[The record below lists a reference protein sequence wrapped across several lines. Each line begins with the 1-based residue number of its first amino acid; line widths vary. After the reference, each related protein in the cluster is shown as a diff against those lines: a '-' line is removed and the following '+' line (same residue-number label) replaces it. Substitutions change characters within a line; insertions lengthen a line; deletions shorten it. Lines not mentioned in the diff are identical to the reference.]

1 MAEAVRHDKTARQ
14 LRLLSDALD
23 SGRLGPVRRLINT
36 LAPAEIGNLLE
47 SLPPAKR
54 VVVWGLVDPEDD
66 GEVLVHVGDEVRESL
81 LADMDADEIIAAVE
95 DLDID
100 DLADLVEDLPDTV
113 IDEVL
118 KSMDRE
124 NRERLEQVLSYPEDT
139 AGRLMNPDVVTVR
152 ADVNVDVVLRY
163 LRLRGELPDHTDHLF
178 VVSRRHQYL
187 GRLSLA
193 SLVTHED
200 STPINRLI
208 DDEQPAIDVEE
219 SAEEVARQFS
229 DHDWVSAPVVD
240 DNNILLGRITIDDVV
255 DIIREQAEHQALGA
269 AGLDEDEDL
278 FSPVKRAVRG
288 RVVWLG
294 INLCTAFL
302 AATVIGQYE
311 LTLQKIVA
319 LAVLMP
325 IVAGIGGNAAVQVLT
340 LMVRG
345 LALGQVGP
353 SNAKILLW
361 KEIRVALINGIL
373 IGGIVGVIAYF
384 WFRSPLLSLV
394 ITMALIIN
402 FCAAATAGV
411 LLPLLLKR
419 MNIDPAVAGTVV
431 VTAVTDVMGFF
442 SFLGLATLILMHLGR
457 CYATPGQGGRLERR
471 ARLWLHRTAANLG
484 GRWQDL
490 LPHPRLPAARPAT
503 GARRT
508 GQVHCPPP
516 GRRALARHTGDAGCT
531 AITELKTPC
540 TKTSKASQSLHRS
553 QRSDAYGAGA
563 GLRRAAGTGDSTRAT
578 PV

>member
-47 SLPPAKR
+47 SLPPGKR
-54 VVVWGLVDPEDD
+54 AVVWGLVDAEDD
-66 GEVLVHVGDEVRESL
+66 GEVLLHVGDEVRESL
-81 LADMDADEIIAAVE
+81 LAEMDPDEIVAAVE

-124 NRERLEQVLSYPEDT
+124 NRERLEQVLSYAEDT

-187 GRLSLA
+187 GRVSLA
-193 SLVTHED
+193 ALVTHED
-200 STPINRLI
+200 TTPINRLI
-208 DDEQPAIDVEE
+208 DDEQPAIDVNE

-240 DNNILLGRITIDDVV
+240 ENNILLGRITIDDVV
-255 DIIREQAEHQALGA
+255 DIIRAQAEHQALGA
-269 AGLDEDEDL
+269 AGLDEEEDL
-278 FSPVKRAVRG
+278 FSPIKRAVRG

-294 INLCTAFL
+294 INLATAFL
-302 AATVIGQYE
+302 AASVISQFDA
-311 LTLQKIVA
+311 TLEKIVA

-345 LALGQVGP
+345 LALGQVGA
-353 SNAKILLW
+353 SNARILLW
-361 KEIRVALINGIL
+361 KEIRVALINGVL
-373 IGGIVGVIAYF
+373 IGGIVGLIALV

-394 ITMALIIN
+394 IALALVIN
-402 FCAAATAGV
+402 FCSAALAGV

-419 MNIDPAVAGTVV
+419 MNVDPAVAGTVV
-431 VTAVTDVMGFF
+431 VTAVTDVIGFF
-442 SFLGLATLILMHLGR
+442 SFLGLATVIL
-457 CYATPGQGGRLERR
+457 
-471 ARLWLHRTAANLG
+471 LH
-484 GRWQDL
+484 
-490 LPHPRLPAARPAT
+490 
-503 GARRT
+503 
-508 GQVHCPPP
+508 
-516 GRRALARHTGDAGCT
+516 
-531 AITELKTPC
+531 
-540 TKTSKASQSLHRS
+540 
-553 QRSDAYGAGA
+553 
-563 GLRRAAGTGDSTRAT
+563 
-578 PV
+578 

>member
-47 SLPPAKR
+47 SLPPGKR

-81 LADMDADEIIAAVE
+81 LADMDPDEIIAAVE

-193 SLVTHED
+193 SLVTHDD

-208 DDEQPAIDVEE
+208 DDEQPAIAVED
-219 SAEEVARQFS
+219 SADGVARQFT
-229 DHDWVSAPVVD
+229 DHDWISAPVVD

-278 FSPVKRAVRG
+278 FSPVARAFR
-288 RVVWLG
+288 RRLTWLG
-294 INLCTAFL
+294 INLGTAFL
-302 AATVIGQYE
+302 ASSVVGRFEGTIE
-311 LTLQKIVA
+311 KIVA

-325 IVAGIGGNAAVQVLT
+325 IVAGMGGNAGTQVLA

-345 LALGQVGP
+345 LALGQVGA
-353 SNAKILLW
+353 SNVRVLLW
-361 KEIRVALINGIL
+361 KELRVALMNGL
-373 IGGIVGVIAYF
+373 SLGLVLGTIVF
-384 WFRSPLLSLV
+384 LWFHDLPLSLV
-394 ITMALIIN
+394 IGTALTIN
-402 FCAAATAGV
+402 LLSAATAGV
-411 LLPLLLKR
+411 LVPLTLKR
-419 MNIDPAVAGTVV
+419 MGFDPALAGGVILT
-431 VTAVTDVMGFF
+431 TVTDVMGFL
-442 SFLGLATLILMHLGR
+442 SFLGLAT
-457 CYATPGQGGRLERR
+457 AV
-471 ARLWLHRTAANLG
+471 
-484 GRWQDL
+484 L
-490 LPHPRLPAARPAT
+490 LR
-503 GARRT
+503 
-508 GQVHCPPP
+508 
-516 GRRALARHTGDAGCT
+516 
-531 AITELKTPC
+531 
-540 TKTSKASQSLHRS
+540 
-553 QRSDAYGAGA
+553 
-563 GLRRAAGTGDSTRAT
+563 
-578 PV
+578 

>member
-23 SGRLGPVRRLINT
+23 SGRLGPVRRLVNT

-47 SLPPAKR
+47 SLPPGKR
-54 VVVWGLVDPEDD
+54 EVVWGLVDPEDD

-81 LADMDADEIIAAVE
+81 LADMDPDEIIAAVE

-187 GRLSLA
+187 GRVSLA

-200 STPINRLI
+200 TTPINRLI
-208 DDEQPAIDVEE
+208 DDEQPAIDVGE
-219 SAEEVARQFS
+219 SDQEVARQFS

-255 DIIREQAEHQALGA
+255 DIIRSQAEHQALGA
-269 AGLDEDEDL
+269 AGLDEEEDL
-278 FSPVKRAVRG
+278 FSPIRRAVRG

-302 AATVIGQYE
+302 AASVIGQFE
-311 LTLQKIVA
+311 LTLQKVVA

-325 IVAGIGGNAAVQVLT
+325 IVAGVGGNAAVQVLT

-345 LALGQVGP
+345 IALGQVGP
-353 SNAKILLW
+353 SNARILLW
-361 KEIRVALINGIL
+361 KELRVALINGTL
-373 IGGIVGVIAYF
+373 IGLLVGVIAF
-384 WFRSPLLSLV
+384 LWFHSWLLSIV
-394 ITMALIIN
+394 ITLALMIN
-402 FCAAATAGV
+402 FCAAALAGV

-419 MNIDPAVAGTVV
+419 MNVDPAVAGTVV

-442 SFLGLATLILMHLGR
+442 SFLGLATLIL
-457 CYATPGQGGRLERR
+457 
-471 ARLWLHRTAANLG
+471 LH
-484 GRWQDL
+484 
-490 LPHPRLPAARPAT
+490 
-503 GARRT
+503 
-508 GQVHCPPP
+508 
-516 GRRALARHTGDAGCT
+516 
-531 AITELKTPC
+531 
-540 TKTSKASQSLHRS
+540 
-553 QRSDAYGAGA
+553 
-563 GLRRAAGTGDSTRAT
+563 
-578 PV
+578 

>member
-402 FCAAATAGV
+402 FSAAATAGV

-442 SFLGLATLILMHLGR
+442 SFLGLATLILMH
-457 CYATPGQGGRLERR
+457 
-471 ARLWLHRTAANLG
+471 
-484 GRWQDL
+484 
-490 LPHPRLPAARPAT
+490 
-503 GARRT
+503 
-508 GQVHCPPP
+508 
-516 GRRALARHTGDAGCT
+516 
-531 AITELKTPC
+531 
-540 TKTSKASQSLHRS
+540 
-553 QRSDAYGAGA
+553 
-563 GLRRAAGTGDSTRAT
+563 
-578 PV
+578 

>member
-23 SGRLGPVRRLINT
+23 SGRLGPVRRLVNT

-47 SLPPAKR
+47 SLPPGKR
-54 VVVWGLVDPEDD
+54 EVVWGLVDPEDD

-81 LADMDADEIIAAVE
+81 IADMDPDELVAAVE

-124 NRERLEQVLSYPEDT
+124 NRERLEQVLSYPEDS

-163 LRLRGELPDHTDHLF
+163 LRLRGELPDHTDHLY

-187 GRLSLA
+187 GRVSLA

-200 STPINRLI
+200 STPINRLV
-208 DDEQPAIDVEE
+208 DDEQPAIDVGEN
-219 SAEEVARQFS
+219 AQEVARQFS

-240 DNNILLGRITIDDVV
+240 ESNILLGRITIDDVV

-278 FSPVKRAVRG
+278 FSPVRRAVRG

-294 INLCTAFL
+294 INLFTAFL
-302 AATVIGQYE
+302 AATVIGQFDATME
-311 LTLQKIVA
+311 KVIA

-345 LALGQVGP
+345 LALGQVGA

-361 KEIRVALINGIL
+361 KEVRVALINGLL
-373 IGGIVGVIAYF
+373 IGGVVGVIAF
-384 WFRSPLLSLV
+384 LWFRSPLLSVVIALALV
-394 ITMALIIN
+394 LN
-402 FCAAATAGV
+402 FLAAAVAGV

-442 SFLGLATLILMHLGR
+442 CFLGLATLILMH
-457 CYATPGQGGRLERR
+457 
-471 ARLWLHRTAANLG
+471 
-484 GRWQDL
+484 
-490 LPHPRLPAARPAT
+490 
-503 GARRT
+503 
-508 GQVHCPPP
+508 
-516 GRRALARHTGDAGCT
+516 
-531 AITELKTPC
+531 
-540 TKTSKASQSLHRS
+540 
-553 QRSDAYGAGA
+553 
-563 GLRRAAGTGDSTRAT
+563 
-578 PV
+578 

>member
-14 LRLLSDALD
+14 LRMLSDALD
-23 SGRLGPVRRLINT
+23 SGRLGPVRRLVNT

-47 SLPPAKR
+47 SLPPGKR
-54 VVVWGLVDPEDD
+54 EVVWGLVDAEDD

-81 LADMDADEIIAAVE
+81 LADMDPDEIIAAVE

-187 GRLSLA
+187 GRVSLA

-208 DDEQPAIDVEE
+208 DDEQPAIDVGE

-255 DIIREQAEHQALGA
+255 DIIRAQAEHQALGA
-269 AGLDEDEDL
+269 AGLDEEEDL
-278 FSPVKRAVRG
+278 FSPIKRAVRG

-302 AATVIGQYE
+302 AAGVIGQFE
-311 LTLQKIVA
+311 VTLEKVVA
-319 LAVLMP
+319 LAILMP
-325 IVAGIGGNAAVQVLT
+325 IVAGVGGNAAVQVLT

-345 LALGQVGP
+345 LALGQVGA
-353 SNAKILLW
+353 SNARILLW
-361 KEIRVALINGIL
+361 KEMRVALINGVL
-373 IGGIVGVIAYF
+373 IGVVVGLIALV

-394 ITMALIIN
+394 ITLALIIN
-402 FCAAATAGV
+402 FCAAALAGV
-411 LLPLLLKR
+411 LLPLMLKR
-419 MNIDPAVAGTVV
+419 MNVDPAVAGTVV

-442 SFLGLATLILMHLGR
+442 SFLGLATLIL
-457 CYATPGQGGRLERR
+457 
-471 ARLWLHRTAANLG
+471 LH
-484 GRWQDL
+484 
-490 LPHPRLPAARPAT
+490 
-503 GARRT
+503 
-508 GQVHCPPP
+508 
-516 GRRALARHTGDAGCT
+516 
-531 AITELKTPC
+531 
-540 TKTSKASQSLHRS
+540 
-553 QRSDAYGAGA
+553 
-563 GLRRAAGTGDSTRAT
+563 
-578 PV
+578 